1 VPGVE
6 TADETGE
13 EKTMIVQC
21 PRCGKQLKLGEK
33 ISESVRRLE
42 PGRRIK
48 IKCAYCGVPFGLD
61 KSMEKN
67 GAAGQNREDAA
78 GVMSG
83 PRIKPPD
90 PPDTEWLRL
99 GNFEEKEVVEDIPRA
114 LVLIP
119 DAPGRENV
127 GKATAGVGY
136 RVEQA
141 ETADEAI
148 DKMLFVNYAAVFLHS
163 RFEPGGIHSG
173 KFHRYMRSMIMAR
186 RRYIFYVLI
195 GEQFRTLYDLQALSC
210 SANIVVNDAEIPYI
224 GTILKKAI
232 PEYEGLFGPLMEEL
246 RIAGKS

>member
-1 VPGVE
+1 
-6 TADETGE
+6 
-13 EKTMIVQC
+13 MIVQC
-21 PRCGKQLKLGEK
+21 PHCGKQLKLGDK
-33 ISESVRRLE
+33 ISDSVRRLE

-48 IKCAYCGVPFGLD
+48 IKCAHCAVPFGLD
-61 KSMEKN
+61 KSMDKN
-67 GAAGQNREDAA
+67 GSAGRDRDD
-78 GVMSG
+78 GVGSANG
-83 PRIKPPD
+83 ARIKPPA
-90 PPDTEWLRL
+90 PPDTEWLKA

-119 DAPGRENV
+119 DLPGRENV
-127 GKATAGVGY
+127 VKATAGVGY

-141 ETADEAI
+141 ETPEEAI

-173 KFHRYMRSMIMAR
+173 KFHHYMRSMIMSR

-195 GEQFRTLYDLQALSC
+195 GEQFRTLYDLQALSN

-224 GTILKKAI
+224 GTVLKKAI